1 MRLKKERKKGNKLH
15 QRVLESRSLGAK
27 QTITTK
33 SSNPGDQRQ
42 LKSISTV
49 PCDHG
54 WICKMYITFYN
65 LFTKNNNKRPLFG
78 RVLFSRWTPAQASVV
93 AGPVLFFPTLF
104 SRSVIFCPIK
114 CPSSLFFISFPHP
127 SSSYKKNLLQKGFE
141 PWHPVNLSS
150 ESNSSEQSNN

>member
-114 CPSSLFFISFPHP
+114 CPSSFFYFFPTP
-127 SSSYKKNLLQKGFE
+127 VIIIQKKLAAKGIRA
-141 PWHPVNLSS
+141 LASS
-150 ESNSSEQSNN
+150 ESIQRIKF